1 MKLHIDNYFK
11 PAEERRFADAPITGI
26 SYHDDNPPSFYL
38 AKPKDD
44 LKQAV
49 VSGDYQVILIEGL
62 LTPWDLEIYEAL
74 NMRLLVECKAD
85 ERIVRRLKRNMQWG
99 LSFDEIANVY
109 LDMVRY
115 RHEEYVEPSKW
126 RADFMLNGSNPSQTA
141 LEIISAHIRSTIA
154 KG

>member
-1 MKLHIDNYFK
+1 M
-11 PAEERRFADAPITGI
+11 
-26 SYHDDNPPSFYL
+26 
-38 AKPKDD
+38 
-44 LKQAV
+44 
-49 VSGDYQVILIEGL
+49 
-62 LTPWDLEIYEAL
+62 EIYEAL
-74 NMRLLVECKAD
+74 NLRLFVECKAD

-126 RADFMLNGSNPSQTA
+126 RADFMLNGSNPSQTV
-141 LEIISAHIRSTIA
+141 LEIISTYIRSTIA